1 MWLELRR
8 LWAIIRLHAH
18 DYAYTCVWEE
28 EHHSRFIKLLNNCW
42 LGLQTASYFCHN
54 CSHVTWT
61 NRKGDFDL
69 SVLYEFWEKVQG
81 GAA

>member
-1 MWLELRR
+1 MLMSMHKNVYEMKSITPGL
-8 LWAIIRLHAH
+8 LK
-18 DYAYTCVWEE
+18 V
-28 EHHSRFIKLLNNCW
+28 LNNCW

-69 SVLYEFWEKVQG
+69 NVLYEFWEKVQG